1 VAQSR
6 PGPKAPITAPPLDFS
21 DLPPRG
27 WKRVEA
33 FATEYLKVPK
43 GTGAGA
49 PFRLRPWQRDIVKGL
64 FPQRVNARPRQ
75 GLLSLPRGNG
85 KTGLAAV
92 LALYALF
99 ADETPSAQVLVVAS
113 DERQAR
119 HVFSAALRM
128 IELDPRLEGQVHVYT
143 DRIVVP
149 HTGSELRTLPADVG
163 ALQGW
168 DPTLMIVDEL
178 HVVTEDVWEA
188 VSSASGKRETSLTLA
203 ISTPSDSVESV
214 MFKLVEYGR
223 AGGDPSFFFMEYA
236 APAGCELTDEAA
248 WKIANPALGD
258 FLHIDALRAQ
268 SRTIREPAFR
278 RYRLGQWVGS
288 EDTWLKFGVWQ
299 ALADTD
305 RTIAP
310 GTRVT
315 LGFDGS
321 VSGDSTALIACTVEA
336 APHLFVIGIWN
347 NPTGSDPDW
356 RVPRDEVRD
365 AVDRAFATWD
375 VVELA
380 ADPWG
385 WQSELQT
392 WAATYGER
400 RVVEYNTGFRKRMS
414 PATDLLYQAVQ
425 EARVSHD
432 GDATLTAHVSN
443 AQAVTTAQGDV
454 LQKDERKRK
463 RRIDAAI
470 AAVVAHDR
478 AHHHFT
484 SKPRRRAISW

>member
-1 VAQSR
+1 MPASK
-6 PGPKAPITAPPLDFS
+6 PGPKAPITAPPLDVS
-21 DLPPRG
+21 HLPPRG

-33 FATEYLKVPK
+33 FALDYLKVPK
-43 GTGAGA
+43 GTGAGE

-64 FPQRVNARPRQ
+64 FPQRVNTRPRQ

-85 KTGLAAV
+85 KTGLAAL

-99 ADETPSAQVLVVAS
+99 ADETPSAQILVVAS
-113 DERQAR
+113 DERQAG
-119 HVFSAALRM
+119 HVLRAAIRM
-128 IELDPRLEGQVHVYT
+128 IELDPRLDEQVHVYT

-149 HTGSELRTLPADVG
+149 HTGSELRVLPADVG

-168 DPTLMIVDEL
+168 DPSLMIVDEL

-203 ISTPSDSVESV
+203 ISTPSDSIESV
-214 MFKLVEYGR
+214 MWRLVEYGR
-223 AGGDPSFFFMEYA
+223 SGEDASFYFKEYA
-236 APAGCELTDEAA
+236 APAGCDLTDEDA
-248 WKIANPALGD
+248 WKLANPALGD

-268 SRTIREPAFR
+268 SKTIREPAFR

-288 EDTWLKFGVWQ
+288 EDTWLKHGVWD
-299 ALADTD
+299 ALADPT
-305 RTIAP
+305 RTVKP
-310 GTRVT
+310 GTKIA

-321 VSGDSTALIACTVEA
+321 VSGDSTALVACTVEA
-336 APHLFVIGIWN
+336 EPHIFVIGTWN

-356 RVPRDEVRD
+356 RVPRDEVAA
-365 AVDRAFATWD
+365 AVASAFETYD

-392 WAATYGER
+392 WAKTYGEKK
-400 RVVEYNTGFRKRMS
+400 VVEFNTGYRKRMA
-414 PATDLLYQAVQ
+414 PATDLLYQAIAD
-425 EARVSHD
+425 ERVSHD
-432 GDATLTAHVSN
+432 GDRILSAHVSN
-443 AQAVTTAQGDV
+443 AQAVTTPQGDV
-454 LQKDERKRK
+454 LTKDERKRK

-470 AAVVAHDR
+470 AAVVAHSR
-478 AHHHFT
+478 AHHYFT
-484 SKPRRRAISW
+484 SKPRRRVISW

>member
-1 VAQSR
+1 MPQHR

-27 WKRVEA
+27 WKRIDA

-43 GTGAGA
+43 GVGAKE

-85 KTGLAAV
+85 KTALAAV
-92 LALYALF
+92 LALYCLF
-99 ADETPSAQVLVVAS
+99 ADDVHAAQVLVVAS
-113 DERQAR
+113 DERQAG
-119 HVFSAALRM
+119 HVLRAALGM
-128 IELDPRLEGQVHVYT
+128 IELDPRLDEQVHVYT

-149 HTGSELRTLPADVG
+149 HTGSELRVLPADVG

-188 VSSASGKRETSLTLA
+188 VSSASGKRESSLTLA
-203 ISTPSDSVESV
+203 ISTPSDSIESV

-223 AGGDPSFFFMEYA
+223 SGDDASFYFKEYA
-236 APAGCELTDEAA
+236 APAGCALDDEAA

-258 FLHIDALRAQ
+258 FLQVDALRAM
-268 SRTIREPAFR
+268 SRTVREPAFR

-288 EDTWLKFGVWQ
+288 EDTWLKHGVWDG
-299 ALADTD
+299 LADPD
-305 RTIAP
+305 RVVKP

-321 VSGDSTALIACTVEA
+321 VSGDSTALVAATVEER
-336 APHLFVIGIWN
+336 PHIFVLGTWN
-347 NPTGSDPDW
+347 NPGDEGW
-356 RVPRDEVRD
+356 KVPRSEVQAAVED
-365 AVDRAFATWD
+365 AFDRYD
-375 VVELA
+375 VVEMA

-392 WAATYGER
+392 WAKEYGEK
-400 RVVEYNTGFRKRMS
+400 RVVEFNTGFRKRMA
-414 PATDLLYQAVQ
+414 PATDLLYQAISD
-425 EARVSHD
+425 ARVSHD
-432 GDATLTAHVSN
+432 GDAVLRAHVSN
-443 AQAVTTAQGDV
+443 AQAVTTPQGDV
-454 LQKDERKRK
+454 LVKDERKRK

-470 AAVVAHDR
+470 AAVVAHAR
-478 AHHHFT
+478 AAHHFN
-484 SKPRRRAISW
+484 SKPKRRAIAW

>member
-1 VAQSR
+1 MAPSR

-21 DLPPRG
+21 HLPPRG
-27 WKRVEA
+27 WERVEA
-33 FATEYLKVPK
+33 FATRYLKVPK
-43 GTGAGA
+43 GTGAGD
-49 PFRLRPWQRDIVKGL
+49 PFLLRPWQLDIIKGL
-64 FPQRVNARPRQ
+64 FPQCTETRPRQ

-85 KTGLAAV
+85 KTALAAV

-99 ADETPSAQVLVVAS
+99 ADDTASAQVLIVAS

-119 HVFSAALRM
+119 HVFTAARRM
-128 IELDPRLEGQVHVYT
+128 IELAPSLDEQVHVYT

-168 DPTLMIVDEL
+168 DPSLMIVDEL

-223 AGGDPSFFFMEYA
+223 ADDDASFYFKEYA
-236 APAGCELTDEAA
+236 APAGCALDDETA
-248 WKIANPALGD
+248 WYTANPALDD
-258 FLHIDALRAQ
+258 FLHIDAMRAQ

-288 EDTWLKFGVWQ
+288 EDTWLKFGVWDG
-299 ALADTD
+299 LANPD
-305 RTIAP
+305 RVVAP
-310 GTRVT
+310 GSRVA

-321 VSGDSTALIACTVEA
+321 VSGDSTALYGATIEA
-336 APHLFVIGIWN
+336 RPHIFLVGVWN
-347 NPTGSDPDW
+347 NPGSDDW
-356 RVPRDEVRD
+356 KVPRAEVRA
-365 AVDRAFATWD
+365 AVDRAFSTYD

-385 WQSELQT
+385 WQSELQS
-392 WAATYGER
+392 WAETYGER
-400 RVVEYNTGFRKRMS
+400 RVVEFNTGYRKRMA
-414 PATDLLYQAVQ
+414 PATDLMYQAIQ
-425 EARVSHD
+425 DGRVSHD
-432 GDATLTAHVSN
+432 ADPTLRAHISN

-470 AAVVAHDR
+470 AAVVAHAR
-478 AHHHFT
+478 AHHYLTH
-484 SKPRRRAISW
+484 KPKKRAVSW